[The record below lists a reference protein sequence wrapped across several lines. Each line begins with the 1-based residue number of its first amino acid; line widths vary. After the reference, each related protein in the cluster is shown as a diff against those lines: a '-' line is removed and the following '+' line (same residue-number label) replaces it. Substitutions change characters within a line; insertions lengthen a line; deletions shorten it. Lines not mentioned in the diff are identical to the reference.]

1 LPSPPRLPSLCLF
14 QPDSKYRSTRP
25 TSWNSKSNKE
35 KAREDYGHGK
45 GDADSFRTVC
55 ALFYSEYTTKAERT
69 QMDEIELA
77 TFSLGDVTKRRCKRF
92 LHFCHYIC
100 RLTLS
105 LTSADAKESL

>member
-1 LPSPPRLPSLCLF
+1 VIAWPSASSSCLF
-14 QPDSKYRSTRP
+14 KQTANICRP
-25 TSWNSKSNKE
+25 AKFLEHEVSNKE
-35 KAREDYGHGK
+35 QAKEHYVHGK
-45 GDADSFRTVC
+45 GDADSFRTLC

-77 TFSLGDVTKRRCKRF
+77 TFSLGDTTKRRCKRF
-92 LHFCHYIC
+92 LHFCPYIC